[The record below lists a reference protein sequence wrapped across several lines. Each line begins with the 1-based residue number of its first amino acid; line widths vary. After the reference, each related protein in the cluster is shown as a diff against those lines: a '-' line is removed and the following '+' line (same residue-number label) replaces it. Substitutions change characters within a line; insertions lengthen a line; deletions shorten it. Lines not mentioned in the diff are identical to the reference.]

1 MHFIPSFDFGLPL
14 MTFVAFGCFALVGL
28 LYTLYFFTRLAF
40 KKPVVLTDHL
50 NYPPVTI
57 ILAARNE
64 SDNLYENI
72 PLLMQQDYPEFEV
85 IVVNH
90 QSIDDTTYLLS
101 AYQRNFPNLR
111 VIEVAKN
118 PHLRPGK
125 KLPLTLGI
133 KGARYEHLVFTDA
146 DCKPASMDWLKG
158 LVSGFSDANQVVL
171 GYGPISKEKG
181 FLNRLVRFDTAWIGM
196 SYFSFALAGKAYMG
210 VGRNLAY
217 TKSIFNEVSGFK
229 SHYALSS
236 GDDDLFVQDATEKT
250 AVSVVLDERTFCVS
264 DGPTTW
270 EGFVRQKSRHF
281 TTSVH
286 YEVIKKLL
294 LGIYPASLL
303 LTWLSFVILMFNTEY
318 RWLTLVIFVVT
329 LGLKWWFQGKCFSK
343 LREKSFIPYLP
354 LWELFHVLVIPL
366 IYYTADKKRTAKW

>member
-1 MHFIPSFDFGLPL
+1 MHFIPSFDFGLSL
-14 MTFVAFGCFALVGL
+14 MTFVAFACFALVGL
-28 LYTLYFFTRLAF
+28 GYTAYFFTRLAF
-40 KKPVVLTDHL
+40 KKPVVATDQVSC
-50 NYPPVTI
+50 PPVTI

-101 AYQRNFPNLR
+101 AYQRNYPNLR
-111 VIEVAKN
+111 VIEVAKS

-125 KLPLTLGI
+125 KLPLTLGV

-158 LVSGFSDANQVVL
+158 IVTGFSDAQQVVL
-171 GYGPISKEKG
+171 GYGPISRDKG

-196 SYFSFALAGKAYMG
+196 SYMSFALAGKAYMG
-210 VGRNLAY
+210 VGRNMAY
-217 TKSIFNEVSGFK
+217 TKSIFNEVNGFK
-229 SHYALSS
+229 SHYAISS
-236 GDDDLFVQDATEKT
+236 GDDDLFVQDAVQKT

-264 DGPTTW
+264 DGPDSW

-281 TTSVH
+281 TTSIH

-329 LGLKWWFQGKCFSK
+329 SGLKWWFQGKSFSK
-343 LREKSFIPYLP
+343 LRETSFIPYLP
-354 LWELFHVLVIPL
+354 FWELFHALVIPL